1 MVDFLS
7 MAMRVGQ
14 FLLLFIP
21 FAHCFC
27 LTDIA
32 PFVAVDLGLLRLR
45 LVFTCSLFATS
56 ASAAVAWV
64 GCNWNAAYETRR
76 TSGSNTDYS
85 GHSHSG

>member
-56 ASAAVAWV
+56 ASAAVTMKGV
-64 GCNWNAAYETRR
+64 DRLSLPVEETA
-76 TSGSNTDYS
+76 
-85 GHSHSG
+85 